1 MQKILT
7 RSLGMIVL
15 FLFTIVSAHA
25 QDKTTITG
33 KVTDASGDALY
44 GVNVVVKG
52 KVIGTITQAD
62 GSYNLTVN
70 SAPPFTLI
78 YSMVGF
84 DSQEREVTQNN
95 QSFDIQLEEQSLVG
109 SEVVVSASRVEE
121 TILESP
127 VSIEKMDVLAVQNT
141 SSDDYYKA
149 IGNLKGVDMTTSSV
163 NFQIINTRGFNST
176 GNVRFVQ
183 LIDGMDT
190 QAPALNFPVGS
201 LNGPSVLDV
210 ESVELLPG
218 AASALYG
225 PNAFNGILLI
235 NSKNPFD
242 YQGLSAFAKVGVNH
256 IGGDTDLNSFG
267 NEIGPG
273 GAQPMYEAAIR
284 YAKAFNNRFA
294 FKVTASFSKAEDW
307 WGTDLRDNTPQ
318 FKPTGFTPYSG
329 GELGNQEDLNTLYP
343 FFFENPGADLIHAF
357 GDEVQIS
364 LPLVGLSS
372 TFQSILASNGL
383 SDYAGDIPNQTVSRT
398 PYLEKDLVDYGAEN
412 LKLGASLNYRLTDDL
427 ELSYQFNYG
436 AGTTVYTGAQ
446 RYSLANFNIQQ
457 HRIQLESDNF
467 YLRGYTTIEQS
478 GDSYIADLTGVII
491 NDRWKNNSQWFAEY
505 TVGYLGYL
513 AANGIAPGASTVQQ
527 QQMAHFAGRQFA
539 DNGRTIAGSDTFEFE
554 ADLAKSQS
562 IPAGSKFDDATKMYM
577 AEGMYDFTN
586 DLNGALNLQAG
597 FQYRLYDLES
607 NGTIFADTTG
617 NDITIQEVGA
627 FVQAGKKIFNEKVK
641 LTGSLRW
648 DKNENFNSQLNPRI
662 SAVWTFADNNN
673 FRASFQTGFR
683 NPTTQGQHIDLNV
696 VSARLLGGL
705 PQYAEAR
712 NIYENAYTLNSVD
725 NYISEIT
732 NAIGENP
739 ELGGAV
745 IARPDLLD
753 LLEPADFEPVKPEEI
768 KAFEFGYKG
777 ILGKS
782 VYIDVAYYY
791 NIYNNFIVQR
801 LLRKAA
807 GEIDFDATTITEQ
820 NIRNAQTLLSPNT
833 TPGEENTFQ
842 TYTNVD
848 REITAQGLA
857 LGVDY
862 MFNRG
867 YTLSANYNWNK
878 LSEDL
883 GEEFVEGFNTP
894 ENKFN
899 VSFSNRKVTDKFGFN
914 VTYRWQDAFM
924 WNSSFANQEVPAVGT
939 VDAQLSYKLKSMKS
953 TLKLGG
959 SNLLNERYV
968 MNAGGPSLG
977 AIYYLSITFDELM
990 N

>member
-1 MQKILT
+1 MQKILK
-7 RSLGMIVL
+7 RGLGMLVL
-15 FLFTIVSAHA
+15 FVMTSVLAFA

-33 KVTDASGDALY
+33 TVTDESGEPLY

-62 GSYNLTVN
+62 GSYELTVN
-70 SAPPFTLI
+70 ASPPMTLI

-84 DSQEREVTQNN
+84 TSQEREVTENN
-95 QSFDIQLEEQSLVG
+95 QSIDVELGEQSLVG
-109 SEVVVSASRVEE
+109 NEVVVSASRVEE

-163 NFQIINTRGFNST
+163 NFQIVNTRGFNST

-190 QAPALNFPVGS
+190 QAPALNFPIGS

-256 IGGDTDLNSFG
+256 IGGTSSLNSFG

-273 GAQPMYEAAIR
+273 QAQPMYEGAIR

-294 FKVTASFSKAEDW
+294 FKVTASYSKAEDW

-318 FKPTGFTPYSG
+318 FKPSGFDPYTGG
-329 GELGNQEDLNTLYP
+329 DLGAQEDLNVLYP
-343 FFFENPGADLIHAF
+343 FFYENPGADLIHAF

-372 TFQSILASNGL
+372 TFQQLLESNGL

-412 LKLGASLNYRLTDDL
+412 LKLGASLNYRITDEL
-427 ELSYQFNYG
+427 EASYQFNYG

-446 RYSLANFNIQQ
+446 RYSLSNFNIQQ
-457 HRIQLESDNF
+457 HRLQLESDNF
-467 YLRGYTTIEQS
+467 YIRGYTTIEQS
-478 GDSYIADLTGVII
+478 GDSYIADLTGVLV
-491 NDRWKNNSQWFAEY
+491 NDNWNPNSQWFAQY
-505 TVGYLGYL
+505 TLGYLGYL
-513 AANGIAPGASTVQQ
+513 AGSGVAPGTSTEDQRQ
-527 QQMAHFAGRQFA
+527 AAHLAGRQFA
-539 DNGRTIAGSDTFEFE
+539 DQNRIAPGTNQFETV
-554 ADLAKSQS
+554 ADRAKSES
-562 IPAGSKFDDATKMYM
+562 IPRGSKFDDATAMYM
-577 AEGMYDFTN
+577 AEGMYDFTKNLN
-586 DLNGALNLQAG
+586 DAFNLQAG

-607 NGTIFADTTG
+607 NGTIFPDTTG

-662 SAVWTFADNNN
+662 SAVWTFAENNN

-705 PQYAEAR
+705 PQYADAR

-725 NYISEIT
+725 TYISEIT
-732 NAIGENP
+732 EAIGENP

-753 LLEPADFEPVKPEEI
+753 ILDPADFDPVKPEEI
-768 KAFEFGYKG
+768 KAFEVGYKG
-777 ILGKS
+777 IIGKYLY
-782 VYIDVAYYY
+782 VDFAYYY

-807 GEIDFDATTITEQ
+807 GDIDFSTNQITEQ

-848 REITAQGLA
+848 REITAQGMA

-862 MFNRG
+862 NFNRG

-894 ENKFN
+894 EHKYN
-899 VSFSNRKVTDKFGFN
+899 VSFSNRKVTDKLGFN
-914 VTYRWQDAFM
+914 VTYRWQEAFM
-924 WNSSFANQEVPAVGT
+924 WSSSFANQEVPAVGT
-939 VDAQLSYKLKSMKS
+939 LDAQVSLKLKSMKS
-953 TLKLGG
+953 TLKFGG
-959 SNLLNERYV
+959 SNILNERYV
-968 MNAGGPSLG
+968 MNAGGPTLG